1 MRRSVLVSALLCLA
15 LPAGASAQSGG
26 AAAPSPSGGAQPD
39 QLLKVK
45 ARKQPRKLTI
55 GAFAVNPERLQ
66 PGGAPATITWRID
79 GAGRSVR
86 VRVDVVDARGKV
98 ARRLQLGWKRL
109 RRVHTRRWRL
119 AGGELDPGSY
129 LVRLHAVAV
138 DGRVLTRTASASG
151 RSRVKVESQP
161 VTVGTGIFPVQG
173 VYDLGGDGSRFG
185 ADRGDHVHQGQDIS
199 AAEGT
204 PVVTPRSGYVYWRR
218 YQADGA
224 GHYVVVRG
232 DDGRDYVFMHLVAGS
247 VLVSEEQRVS
257 AGQQLGQVGNTGRSF
272 GAHLHFEIW
281 PDGWYA
287 KGSVPIDPL
296 PDLQAWAAAG

>member
-1 MRRSVLVSALLCLA
+1 MRRGFLVSALLCLV

-26 AAAPSPSGGAQPD
+26 AAAPSESGGS
-39 QLLKVK
+39 QLGQVLKVK
-45 ARKQPRKLTI
+45 TRKPHKLTI
-55 GAFAVNPERLQ
+55 GAFSVNPARLQ
-66 PGGAPATITWRID
+66 PGGPPAKISWRID
-79 GAGRSVR
+79 GPGRSVR
-86 VRVDVVDARGKV
+86 VRVDVVDEAGRLAK
-98 ARRLQLGWKRL
+98 RLQLGWKRL
-109 RRVHTRRWRL
+109 RRTHSRNWRL
-119 AGGELDPGSY
+119 AGGDLDPGAY

-138 DGRVLTRTASASG
+138 DGRVLTRTASSSG
-151 RSRVKVESQP
+151 RSHVRVEAQP
-161 VTVGTGIFPVQG
+161 VTVGNGVFPVQG
-173 VYDLGGDGSRFG
+173 TYSFGSDGSRFG

-247 VLVSEEQRVS
+247 VLVSEEQRVT